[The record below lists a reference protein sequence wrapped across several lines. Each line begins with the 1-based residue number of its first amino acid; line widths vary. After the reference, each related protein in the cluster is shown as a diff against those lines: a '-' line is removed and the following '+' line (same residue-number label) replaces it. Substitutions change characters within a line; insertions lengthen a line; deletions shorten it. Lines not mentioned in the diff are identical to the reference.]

1 VDPVAEAVS
10 ARGLEVVRRLGSGS
24 HGDVF
29 EVQDG
34 STGERLALK
43 VLRHVERGW
52 IVGFKREF
60 RFLVD
65 VRHPNLVGYH
75 GLWTDGGAWYLLMDL
90 VDGRELST
98 IMVERNSGP
107 VGTTASPGTTDEA
120 STLEFPE
127 GRSDDVSGR
136 GLPPVSSL
144 YPAVD
149 FAGADRTG
157 DGEPVAGAGLPEW
170 PPREL
175 PSGELPSGELPS
187 GELPGGEAATFE
199 LDSGQ
204 LAPIENPDLHSDLE
218 ASLRIARGLARALR
232 ALHASGKLHRDLK
245 PSNVM
250 LRHDGAP
257 VLLDFGL
264 VTATH
269 DKGRLVMGTPRY
281 MAPECLEPPVGPPAD
296 WYAFGLILFELL
308 VGRPPVEGSGLSLV
322 RRRKALPAPPPQRW
336 NPALSDDLN
345 SLIMGLLDPDPS
357 RRPTGEEVCARLGV
371 EDEATD
377 LRSGPFVGR
386 AAELAQLDAAA
397 AAALDGCVS
406 LVRLCA
412 PTGMGKSA
420 LIQAFRERLGPGALP
435 LFSRC
440 HSHESL
446 PYKALDGAM
455 DALSLALLELGT
467 VSVRSGAVDSLLQAF
482 PALAGRI
489 QVSARSGRVS
499 LEAALVELWAA
510 VGRYRTPLLV
520 IDDAQWGDADSAR
533 LVARLVRGGG
543 PMMVLVAHRDGE
555 QGPFLDELESLLA
568 LATTIELAPLALAD
582 ARALAEGLGGREVDT
597 VQISSCLDQS
607 RGHPYLLAE
616 LLRGGGHQ
624 DELSSLIRSR
634 LDRLDPAGRRLVELV
649 VVSPGALPEGLLREA
664 AGDAAGR
671 FRELLAECRSQRLLR
686 TGTADRELSLL
697 AWHDRVREVCVD
709 TLDASESRS
718 LHQTLGEVWSAREA
732 ADPEVLAVHWE
743 GAGQLDQ
750 ALVSLRQARERAE
763 HARAFGHAAVLGR
776 RILRL
781 PGAGEADRRALVEA
795 LVHSG
800 QRRAAAQELVA
811 LAQDA
816 PADQARRDRRRAA
829 EHLLRSG
836 EFGRGI
842 ALFQDLADEAGMPL
856 GGPRWLVLLRVV
868 RARLRVW
875 WRAYRP
881 SIPQGEPPVELVERA
896 ELGGALNRG
905 LRFVAT
911 LDGVVPS
918 TVWLLDSLD
927 IGDPARLLVPMANE
941 VNTLAAGGPKGASAS
956 LALFDQVVGMMQ
968 RVDDVEAKATTWL
981 ELAGAAC
988 LLGDFPEALLRIE
1001 RAEALM
1007 AAAGGDLARHID
1019 LRFAY
1024 FATACWYVGRWEELV
1039 DQTSRA
1045 IRDADA
1051 RDDRWTALWL
1061 RGAWVPAAQVLVGG
1075 SLADA
1080 RSKLSQVVEAAGTV
1094 APVLASSA
1102 VVTALQ
1108 LDLLE
1113 GRPREAL
1120 ARLEAAW
1127 PGLKSS
1133 FLLEAQLMRGGLE
1146 EARARAGV
1154 MLVAKSGGAEGR
1166 AAAELAIRRL
1176 DDEGMPWMTATAR
1189 VAEAGLAA
1197 CSGAPQ
1203 RAAALLAEAR
1213 VLFEGCGFDAHVQAI
1228 DASREPP
1235 PARRQLGAVDLRLRH
1250 QLLLPG
1256 LPLPPWL

>member
-1 VDPVAEAVS
+1 MPRSEGPVDPIASAVS
-10 ARGLEVVRRLGSGS
+10 ARGLDVVRRLGSGS

-29 EVQDG
+29 EVRDS

-43 VLRHVERGW
+43 VLREVERGW

-90 VDGRELST
+90 VEGQELAA
-98 IMVERNSGP
+98 IMGERHSGP
-107 VGTTASPGTTDEA
+107 LGTTAQPGTTDEA

-127 GRSDDVSGR
+127 GRSGEVASGR
-136 GLPPVSSL
+136 LASVSSL
-144 YPAVD
+144 YPAVR
-149 FAGADRTG
+149 FAEDEGPPGPPPASSL
-157 DGEPVAGAGLPEW
+157 VEW
-170 PPREL
+170 PSGEL
-175 PSGELPSGELPS
+175 ASGELPS
-187 GELPGGEAATFE
+187 GEAATFE
-199 LDSGQ
+199 LDSGLLTPAGQ
-204 LAPIENPDLHSDLE
+204 GPELGALE

-232 ALHASGKLHRDLK
+232 ALHDSGKLHRDLK

-250 LRHDGAP
+250 LRPDGEP

-322 RRRKALPAPPPQRW
+322 RRRRALPPPPPQRW
-336 NPALSDDLN
+336 NPALPDDLN
-345 SLIMGLLDPDPS
+345 SLIMGLLDPEPS
-357 RRPTGEEVCARLGV
+357 RRPTGEEVCRRLGV
-371 EDEATD
+371 EEESTD

-386 AAELAQLDAAA
+386 AAELDQLAAA
-397 AAALDGCVS
+397 ADAALDGCVA
-406 LVRLCA
+406 LVRLSA

-420 LIQAFRERLGPGALP
+420 LIQAFRERLAPRALP

-467 VSVRSGAVDSLLQAF
+467 VPLRSGAVDSLLQAF
-482 PALAGRI
+482 PALAGRV
-489 QVSARSGRVS
+489 QPEARSGRVA
-499 LEAALVELWAA
+499 LEAALVELWTA
-510 VGRYRTPLLV
+510 VGKDRTPVLV

-543 PMMVLVAHRDGE
+543 PMMVLVAHRDDE
-555 QGPFLDELESLLA
+555 QGPFLDELESLLG
-568 LATTIELAPLALAD
+568 LATTIELAPLALDD
-582 ARALAEGLGGREVDT
+582 ARALAEGLGGAEADT
-597 VQISSCLDQS
+597 GQISSCVDQS

-624 DELSSLIRSR
+624 EELSSLIRGR
-634 LDRLDPAGRRLVELV
+634 LDSLDPAGRRLVELV

-686 TGTADRELSLL
+686 TGTVDRELSLL

-709 TLDASESRS
+709 ALAPSESVE
-718 LHQTLGEVWSAREA
+718 LHSVLGDAWSAREA

-743 GAGQLDQ
+743 GAGRLER
-750 ALVSLRQARERAE
+750 ALVALREARERAE

-776 RILRL
+776 RILQL
-781 PGAGEADRRALVEA
+781 PGAEERDRRALVEA
-795 LVHSG
+795 LVQSG
-800 QRRAAAQELVA
+800 QRRAAAQELLA
-811 LAQDA
+811 LAARA
-816 PADQARRDRRRAA
+816 PAEQARRDRRRAA

-836 EFGRGI
+836 EFDRGI
-842 ALFQDLADEAGMPL
+842 RLFQELADAAGIPL
-856 GGPRWLVLLRVV
+856 GGPRWLVILRVIM
-868 RARLRVW
+868 ARLRVW

-881 SIPQGEPPVELVERA
+881 AVPEGEPPAELVERA

-941 VNTLAAGGPKGASAS
+941 VNTLAAGGPKGAPAS

-981 ELAGAAC
+981 ELAGAGC
-988 LLGDFPEALLRIE
+988 LLGDFPEALRRIE

-1039 DQTSRA
+1039 DQTSQA

-1080 RSKLSQVVEAAGTV
+1080 RAMLAQVVEAAGTV

-1120 ARLEAAW
+1120 DRLEAAW

-1154 MLVAKSGGAEGR
+1154 MLFAASGAAEGR
-1166 AAAELAIRRL
+1166 AAAELAIGRL
-1176 DDEGMPWMTATAR
+1176 DDEGVPWMTATAR
-1189 VAEAGLAA
+1189 VSEAGLVA

-1203 RAAALLAEAR
+1203 RAAELLSEAR
-1213 VLFEGCGFDAHVQAI
+1213 GLFAACGFEAHVQAI
-1228 DASREPP
+1228 DVCRSAP
-1235 PARRQLGAVDLRLRH
+1235 PAHRLLGAVDLRLRH